1 MKKVLASFLVFITA
15 AFAITAISIYRYGS
29 TEAATNADAAI
40 VLGAAVWGDEP
51 SPVFDERIAHAIRL
65 FQSNSVQ
72 FLIFTGG
79 VGKDDRLSEAEV
91 GRRVAVA
98 AGVPTERILVDEDSA
113 VTYENLENAKRL
125 ADMEDLT
132 TFLIVSDPMHMKRA
146 TEIARDLG
154 MSASPSPT
162 PTTRYQ
168 TWGSKLPFLLRE
180 TYYYLS
186 YRIRRIFST

>member
-1 MKKVLASFLVFITA
+1 
-15 AFAITAISIYRYGS
+15 
-29 TEAATNADAAI
+29 
-40 VLGAAVWGDEP
+40 
-51 SPVFDERIAHAIRL
+51 
-65 FQSNSVQ
+65 VQ

-98 AGVPTERILVDEDSA
+98 AGVPIERILVDEDSA

-125 ADMEDLT
+125 ADMKDLT